1 MEATLKT
8 GLRNP
13 NVLEWG
19 KWKKFGFISAFIA
32 LAVICLLPE
41 QPGLSVAGQCMIGIM
56 IFAVILLVDFR
67 SLLSC
72 FCRSHHDLNSA
83 LYRFFSRHQPGSD
96 YRDNG
101 RNENGSRRLFH
112 HPHSAWLVLLFFW
125 PLP

>member
-41 QPGLSVAGQCMIGIM
+41 QPGLSVAG
-56 IFAVILLVDFR
+56 L
-67 SLLSC
+67 SLI
-72 FCRSHHDLNSA
+72 HI
-83 LYRFFSRHQPGSD
+83 
-96 YRDNG
+96 
-101 RNENGSRRLFH
+101 
-112 HPHSAWLVLLFFW
+112 
-125 PLP
+125 